1 MRKLIALFLTISI
14 VSCSGKKGTSELN
27 GKWIP
32 IEQGIGGTQLPESAF
47 SDQYLLIEDNKY
59 TVQSENLDKGTVT
72 IDGNRIDIHG
82 QDGPNA
88 GKTFKAI
95 YKLENEQLTICYNLN
110 GDSYPQN
117 FSTAGN
123 GMFFMAVFKRAK

>member
-1 MRKLIALFLTISI
+1 MRKLIALFLVISI
-14 VSCSGKKGTSELN
+14 LNCSGKKETSELN

-32 IEQGIGGTQLPESAF
+32 VEQEIGGMQLPESAF
-47 SDQYLLIEDNKY
+47 TDQYLLIEDDRY

-72 IDGNRIDIHG
+72 IDGNRIEIYG

-95 YKLENEQLTICYNLN
+95 YKLEKEKLTICYNLN
-110 GDSYPQN
+110 GDSYPEK
-117 FSTAGN
+117 FSTEGQA
-123 GMFFMAVFKRAK
+123 MFFMATFKKAD

>member
-14 VSCSGKKGTSELN
+14 ISCSGQNGTSELN

-32 IEQGIGGTQLPESAF
+32 IEQEIGGTQLPEPAF
-47 SDQYLLIEDNKY
+47 SDQYLLIEDDRY

-95 YKLENEQLTICYNLN
+95 YELKNDLLTICYNLT
-110 GDSYPQN
+110 GDSYPEEL
-117 FSTAGN
+117 STEGQA
-123 GMFFMAVFKRAK
+123 MFFMATFKKAN